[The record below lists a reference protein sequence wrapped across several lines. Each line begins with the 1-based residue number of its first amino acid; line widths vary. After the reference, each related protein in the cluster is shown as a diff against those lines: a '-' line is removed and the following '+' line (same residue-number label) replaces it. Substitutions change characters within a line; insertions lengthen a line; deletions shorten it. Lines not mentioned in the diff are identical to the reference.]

1 MKEEPQNQLEE
12 IIKNIENPEIT
23 FCESTTYLEFLL
35 SNAKTEEEKEQI
47 KKTINQYLDIYNEE
61 NEK

>member
-1 MKEEPQNQLEE
+1 MNEETQNQLDE
-12 IIKNIENPEIT
+12 IIRNIENPEIT
-23 FCESTTYLEFLL
+23 FCENTTYLEFLL

-47 KKTINQYLDIYNEE
+47 KKTINQYLNIYNEE